1 LTQNKIYKKM
11 KRICL
16 TFDDGL
22 ESHVWAKDL
31 LKDNGL
37 KGTFFI
43 STANMWEN
51 HPAAISLGLNEP
63 VIDLNLLPEFEEDGF
78 EIGSH
83 TVGHP
88 ALTNIG
94 NNDQVLHE
102 LISMNEILTKHGVK
116 EINTFAYPAY
126 YADLRVANIVK
137 AAGFTHAR
145 TGYDYGEPDWTR
157 WDFLEKPKAPRPK
170 IKYPEDSENNFLIK
184 VKGIFNFIYRY
195 EDFVEDVEAMDSDE
209 SAVFVFHGLKEK
221 TLKEDFKKVVDFIT
235 SEDYITCINF
245 RDI

>member
-1 LTQNKIYKKM
+1 MKK
-11 KRICL
+11 ICL

-22 ESHVWAKDL
+22 ESHVWAKDV
-31 LKDNGL
+31 LKDKGL

-51 HPAAISLGLNEP
+51 HSVATQLGLNEP
-63 VIDLNLLPEFEEDGF
+63 LIDLNLLPEFEEQGF

-83 TVGHP
+83 TVSHP
-88 ALTNIG
+88 NLTQVG
-94 NNDQVLHE
+94 SNDQVLHE
-102 LISMNEILTKHGVK
+102 LISMNEILTKYGVK
-116 EINTFAYPAY
+116 KINTFAYPAY
-126 YADLRVANIVK
+126 YADSRVADIVK
-137 AAGFTHAR
+137 SAGFTHAR

-157 WDFLEKPKAPRPK
+157 WDFLEKPENPRPK

-195 EDFVEDVEAMDSDE
+195 EDFVEDVDGMSSDE
-209 SAVFVFHGLKEK
+209 SAIFVFHGLKHK
-221 TLKEDFKKVVDFIT
+221 SLRSDFEKVVDLIGR
-235 SEDYITCINF
+235 EDYITSINF

>member
-1 LTQNKIYKKM
+1 MKK
-11 KRICL
+11 ICL

-51 HPAAISLGLNEP
+51 HSVATRLGLNEP
-63 VIDLNLLPEFEEDGF
+63 LVDLNLLPEFEEQGF

-83 TVGHP
+83 TVSHP
-88 ALTNIG
+88 NLT
-94 NNDQVLHE
+94 QVSSDNEVLNE
-102 LISMNEILTKHGVK
+102 LISMNEILTKRGVK
-116 EINTFAYPAY
+116 EINTFSYPAY

-137 AAGFTHAR
+137 SAGFTHAR

-157 WDFLEKPKAPRPK
+157 WDFLERPETTRPK
-170 IKYPEDSENNFLIK
+170 IKYPEDSESKFLIK

-195 EDFVEDVEAMDSDE
+195 EDFVEDVAKMGSHE

-221 TLKEDFKKVVDFIT
+221 SLKSDFEKVVDFI
-235 SEDYITCINF
+235 SRANYITSINF